1 MRPAILRCDRFF
13 RRTTSPIC
21 QSKSEI
27 KRMQSVT
34 NAETPSWLTDTAW
47 LQEHL
52 GSPDIAIVDAS
63 YYLPAA
69 KRDPYREYLNAHIPG
84 AVFFDVD
91 SICDKTTDLPHM
103 LPSAQTFASNV
114 GALGISRSETIVVYD
129 SAGLFS
135 AARVWWMFRIF
146 GASRVYIL
154 DGGLPKWTAER
165 RPIETGPVYRPGVEF
180 DAQLDRSS
188 VTGAD
193 EVLEAIQSEA
203 AQIIDARAVE
213 RFLGRAPEPRP
224 GLRPGHMPNALN
236 VPYDT
241 LLEDGRLVSPDQIRA
256 VFFGAGMDLGR
267 PSVTTCGSG
276 ITAAVLWFALN
287 EIGKA
292 PISLYDGSW
301 AEWGARNDLP
311 VERG

>member
-1 MRPAILRCDRFF
+1 
-13 RRTTSPIC
+13 
-21 QSKSEI
+21 
-27 KRMQSVT
+27 MQPVT
-34 NAETPSWLTDTAW
+34 NTRMPSWLADTAW
-47 LQEHL
+47 LQDRL

-69 KRDPYREYLNAHIPG
+69 KRDPYREYLKAHIPG

-91 SICDKTTDLPHM
+91 SICDSTTDLPHM
-103 LPSAQTFASNV
+103 LPSAEVFASDV
-114 GALGISRSETIVVYD
+114 GALGIRDSQTIVVYD

-146 GASRVYIL
+146 GAPRVYIL

-165 RPIETGPVYRPGVEF
+165 RLIETGLVSRPGVEF
-180 DAQLDRSS
+180 HAQLDRSA
-188 VTGAD
+188 VTSAD
-193 EVLEAIQSEA
+193 EVLEAIKSAA
-203 AQIIDARAVE
+203 AQIIDARAME

-224 GLRPGHMPNALN
+224 GLRSGHMPNALN
-236 VPYDT
+236 VPYDR
-241 LLEDGRLVSPDQIRA
+241 LLEDGRLVSPDRIQA
-256 VFFGAGMDLGR
+256 VFAGAGMHLGR
-267 PSVTTCGSG
+267 PSITTCGSG

-287 EIGKA
+287 EIGQA

-311 VERG
+311 VERE